1 MKPAT
6 FRYAAPN
13 SVEDALALL
22 GEDEDARILAGGQSL
37 VPIMNFR
44 LARPSILIDINRI
57 GGLDYAR
64 VEGGTLRIGA
74 LARHSTFERQLASG
88 PVGALLP
95 RIARHIAHVPIRKRG
110 TFAGSLAHADPAS
123 EWCTLALTAGAE
135 IIARGPAG
143 GRTIAAEDFF
153 DSVFTTSLE
162 PGEMIT
168 EIAIPLFD
176 DSWKAGF
183 SEFARRAGDY
193 AIVMAVAMIRLDG
206 GRIAEARIG
215 LGNVI
220 EKPIRSGK
228 AEALL
233 IGELPETE
241 LFEAA
246 GEAAAAAVEP
256 HEDVHSDAA
265 YKRDL
270 VRAMIKR
277 ALCDAVAK

>member
-1 MKPAT
+1 MKPVA
-6 FRYAAPN
+6 FRYAAPE
-13 SVEDALALL
+13 SVDDALALL
-22 GEDEDARILAGGQSL
+22 AEDEDARILAGGQSL

-44 LARPSILIDINRI
+44 LARPSMLVDINRI
-57 GGLDYAR
+57 GGLDHVR
-64 VEGGTLRIGA
+64 VDGTTLRIGA
-74 LARHSTFERQLASG
+74 LARHSAFERQIADG

-95 RIARHIAHVPIRKRG
+95 RIARNIAHVPIRKRG
-110 TFAGSLAHADPAS
+110 TFGGSLAHADPAS

-135 IIARGPAG
+135 IIARSPAG
-143 GRTIAAEDFF
+143 ERVIAAEDFF
-153 DSVFTTSLE
+153 DSVFTTSLK

-220 EKPIRSGK
+220 EKPLRS
-228 AEALL
+228 AEAESVLV
-233 IGELPETE
+233 GEVPDSD

-270 VRAMIKR
+270 VRTMIKR
-277 ALCDAVAK
+277 ALRDALAT

>member
-1 MKPAT
+1 M
-6 FRYAAPN
+6 
-13 SVEDALALL
+13 L
-22 GEDEDARILAGGQSL
+22 GADEDARVLAGGQSL

-44 LARPSILIDINRI
+44 LARPSMLVDINRI

-64 VEGGTLRIGA
+64 VDSGTLRIGA
-74 LARHSTFERQLASG
+74 LVRHAAFERPLTTG

-95 RIARHIAHVPIRKRG
+95 KIARHIAHLPIRKRG

-135 IIARGPAG
+135 IVARGPASE
-143 GRTIAAEDFF
+143 RTIAAEDFF
-153 DSVFTTSLE
+153 DSVFTTSLK

-168 EIAIPLFD
+168 EVVIPLFD
-176 DSWKAGF
+176 NNWKAGF
-183 SEFARRAGDY
+183 AEYARRAGDY
-193 AIVMAVAMIRLDG
+193 AIVMAVALVRLDG
-206 GRIAEARIG
+206 GKIAEARIG

-220 EKPIRSGK
+220 EKPIRSRE

-233 IGELPETE
+233 IGEAPEAE

-246 GEAAAAAVEP
+246 GEAAAASVEP
-256 HEDVHSDAA
+256 HVDVHSDAA

-277 ALCDAVAK
+277 ALFDAIAK